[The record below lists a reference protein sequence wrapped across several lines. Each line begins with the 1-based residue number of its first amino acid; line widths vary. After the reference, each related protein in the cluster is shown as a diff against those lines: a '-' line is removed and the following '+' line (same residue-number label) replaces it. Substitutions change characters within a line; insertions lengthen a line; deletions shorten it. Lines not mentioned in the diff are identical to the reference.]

1 MGAEDPINVAF
12 VAMSL
17 YFLRTFIC
25 AFNNHGIGSEARITM
40 LWSSSMRSTYLNGIH
55 AKSLNNFSTA
65 CIDGVFWQ
73 CKKRVK
79 NSRTTTTEP
88 LEHMFG
94 TTHSWKREFIV
105 NDFII
110 FSNKLELIMNNVM
123 KNDIKTGTLT
133 KGYMTGFSGFVE
145 VVRKMKTKLKKEIFI
160 GDEVSVAV
168 DVNYNQSIARQI
180 EPGLIGII
188 NRSQGPMLHLMETFN
203 ITENSQYCYPIT
215 SILDICK
222 CYIDS
227 NRNANTLLQP
237 INDISY
243 LNLVNEQ
250 KVVQRLAILHLTLTV
265 CAFLQQM
272 NRMSISMKTHYKV
285 TFYMTVRMKINSW

>member
-1 MGAEDPINVAF
+1 MHWWHF
-12 VAMSL
+12 LAM
-17 YFLRTFIC
+17 
-25 AFNNHGIGSEARITM
+25 
-40 LWSSSMRSTYLNGIH
+40 
-55 AKSLNNFSTA
+55 
-65 CIDGVFWQ
+65 Q
-73 CKKRVK
+73 KRVK
-79 NSRTTTTEP
+79 NLRTTTTEP

-168 DVNYNQSIARQI
+168 DFNYNKSVVSQI
-180 EPGLIGII
+180 ERGFIGVI
-188 NRSQGPMLHLMETFN
+188 NRSQEPIIRLVETFGMS
-203 ITENSQYCYPIT
+203 EHSQYCNPVT

-222 CYIDS
+222 CYIES
-227 NRNANTLLQP
+227 NRKINTIFPALNAKLN
-237 INDISY
+237 INC
-243 LNLVNEQ
+243 LNE
-250 KVVQRLAILHLTLTV
+250 KRAIQRLADIATE
-265 CAFLQQM
+265 F
-272 NRMSISMKTHYKV
+272 NSMSISPDTEQDEDVDDKLLLGDTLYNSKDDSN
-285 TFYMTVRMKINSW
+285 TKIGRAYV